1 MIEAYMQ
8 VDLNN
13 PLAVKYHQVALK
25 SFERVKDIFHINVV
39 QCVTP
44 DTLLDLPFSD
54 KKTRSPQEKASI
66 CSQYR
71 MMKRISQ
78 GERLWIMEHD
88 AYLIPE
94 NESVF
99 RMIMSKYE
107 QMLTCNIGIA
117 MECYTAH
124 PRVANLFCDYVE
136 NDPKIKS
143 VGPMGILHDVTDK
156 FAAKHRNKAGNVYWP
171 KFGQDNKTGLHSNVS
186 MAHRKPFKILEAP
199 VTQLIDINH
208 GTTVTDRPKNQVK
221 NFYTPDTHPNFHFI
235 DLETELNK

>member
-1 MIEAYMQ
+1 MIEGYMQ
-8 VDLNN
+8 VDLAN
-13 PLAVKYHQVALK
+13 PLAVKYHEVALK

-54 KKTRSPQEKASI
+54 KKSRSPQEKASI

-88 AYLIPE
+88 AYLRPDHEDI
-94 NESVF
+94 F
-99 RMIMSKYE
+99 RMIMSKYQ

-124 PRVANLFCDYVE
+124 PRIANLFCEHVE
-136 NDPKIKS
+136 KDAEITAT
-143 VGPMGILHDVTDK
+143 GPMGILHNATDQ
-156 FAAKHRNKAGNVYWP
+156 FATKHKNQLGNVYWP
-171 KFGQDNKTGLHSNVS
+171 KAGQDNKTGLSNNVS
-186 MAHRKPFKILEAP
+186 SAHRKPRKILEAP

-221 NFYTPDTHPNFHFI
+221 NFYTPETHPNFHFV
-235 DLETELNK
+235 DLAIELNK